1 MAGFFFGAGINPSRC
16 AFLRA
21 SRLLAHSLFRRLFEG
36 APCLH
41 FAEEAFPL
49 HLLFQNAKGLIDIV
63 VPYENLQDISF
74 R

>member
-1 MAGFFFGAGINPSRC
+1 MRFLACQLAGTPHGF
-16 AFLRA
+16 
-21 SRLLAHSLFRRLFEG
+21 RLLAHSLFRRLFKG

-41 FAEEAFPL
+41 FAEKAFPL